1 MKFKSASIFTI
12 LLWLSTLLTVSFS
25 QDKKAITFD
34 DVMKFKQIKE
44 SVISDYGSWIA
55 YTANP
60 DRGNGEVVIKSI
72 EPGKE
77 YTFDRGSKTIFSS
90 DEKWAAVTLL
100 DDFIKREKNHPNKKT
115 YCF

>member
-1 MKFKSASIFTI
+1 MNYKSASIFTI

-34 DVMKFKQIKE
+34 DVMKFKQIKK

-60 DRGNGEVVIKSI
+60 DRGNGEVVIKSTGTDI
-72 EPGKE
+72 EYIFK
-77 YTFDRGSKTIFSS
+77 RGSKTIFSS
-90 DEKWAAVTLL
+90 GEQYSLGIGTC
-100 DDFIKREKNHPNKKT
+100 KT
-115 YCF
+115 ISI